1 MVAFHNLQKFSQA
14 HPLARAAVSAYSFR
28 MARADCP
35 TCNGSGWKIVER
47 NADGAQAV
55 SADKPGASAAGEPK
69 LVWAVPCDC
78 TSGDRSERALA
89 KARVPERYRHCDF
102 ENFETDNEIESAGRE
117 QLASWNR
124 SLSQAK
130 LIVQR
135 FAAEFPVHN
144 DQGLL
149 LMGPCGVGKTH
160 LAVAALKEIVL
171 RGHSGLFY
179 DYRELLKQIQDS
191 YNAESQTTEMGVL
204 EPVLKAE
211 ILVLDDLGSSKPSL
225 WALETV
231 GHILNTRYNEKRV
244 TVLTTNYLDMEPSA
258 VPITRVAGMRAPVI
272 EDSLTERVG
281 QRIRSRLYEM
291 CRTVGINA
299 ADYRKEW
306 RNLSRHA

>member
-1 MVAFHNLQKFSQA
+1 
-14 HPLARAAVSAYSFR
+14 

-35 TCNGSGWKIVER
+35 TCHGSGWKTVER
-47 NADGAQAV
+47 TAQGAQPLA
-55 SADKPGASAAGEPK
+55 ADQPGTSSAGEPK

-78 TSGDRSERALA
+78 TSGDRTDRALA

-102 ENFETDNEIESAGRE
+102 ENFETDNEIESAARE
-117 QLASWNR
+117 QQASWNR

-135 FAAEFPVHN
+135 FAAEFPVGSEH
-144 DQGLL
+144 GLL

-160 LAVAALKEIVL
+160 VAVAALKEIVH

-179 DYRELLKQIQDS
+179 DYRELLKEIQDS
-191 YNAESQTTEMGVL
+191 YNAESQSTEMGVL

-211 ILVLDDLGSSKPSL
+211 ILVLDDLGSSKPSM

-244 TVLTTNYLDMEPSA
+244 TVLTTNFLDADAASAPPSA
-258 VPITRVAGMRAPVI
+258 PRIAGMRAPALD
-272 EDSLTERVG
+272 DSLSERVG

-291 CRTVGINA
+291 CRTVEISA
-299 ADYRKEW
+299 PDYRKEI
-306 RNLSRHA
+306 RNISRRA